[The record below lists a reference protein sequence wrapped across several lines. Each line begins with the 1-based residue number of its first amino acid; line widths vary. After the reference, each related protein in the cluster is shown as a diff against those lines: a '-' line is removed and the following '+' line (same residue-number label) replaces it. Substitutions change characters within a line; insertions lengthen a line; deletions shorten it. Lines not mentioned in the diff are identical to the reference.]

1 MEISWNETYESW
13 DGSEKQIIKT
23 MNVDL
28 DDRVI
33 EKNSMVEDITFDNVG
48 KVFESIIKSIKS
60 LDNRISKIDTRLNQ
74 KKQESVKLE
83 DGSYKILE
91 PLPTETLN
99 VLETKKET
107 LYKEIDTLKSI
118 SLNDLLKG

>member
-91 PLPTETLN
+91 PLPTETRN